1 MQWPSWRPT
10 HQVHSFSYT
19 LPLYGGKD
27 MAETQK
33 VYKNKKTGEVVV
45 RKENLDKRQW
55 QFMRYLK
62 QGVYTNARKK

>member
-1 MQWPSWRPT
+1 
-10 HQVHSFSYT
+10 
-19 LPLYGGKD
+19 